1 MQELALIRTMLD
13 KEFYD
18 NHKGIRCPD
27 KIFSKDARKI
37 KQTLDYAMETYE
49 KSLTPTELEALFFV
63 NNTSMTTANKQIFGE
78 LFHKVAREKPLS
90 QDIATDVLS
99 KMFQQVVGEEIANIG
114 FDYVNGS
121 RTGLE
126 PLRNILNDY
135 EDNFLPK
142 LTVDWDDTSLD
153 TILRLND
160 LQSKWKFNIP
170 SLAREVEGVS
180 PGHFVIIGARPNT
193 GKTSFHASTLAAPN
207 GFVHQ
212 GAKCMVLCNEESYER
227 VAARYLSA
235 ATSMSMDEIKTN
247 MAVAAMRYDK
257 VDKNIF
263 VKDSTGKDM
272 SWVEAIVKAYEP
284 DIVVIDMG
292 DKFAMGKG
300 ERTDL
305 FLKEAAIHA
314 RNIAKAHQCVIMWM
328 SQLSA
333 DAEGLIEPDQSMLEG
348 SKTGKAAEADLII
361 MVSKNKRVE
370 GDDDA
375 ETQRHLKIAKNKL
388 KGGSHARVT
397 CQLDGDRSQ
406 YLP

>member
-1 MQELALIRTMLD
+1 MLD

-126 PLRNILNDY
+126 PLRSILNDY

-142 LTVDWDDTSLD
+142 LTVEWDDTSLD

-160 LQSKWKFNIP
+160 LQSKWKFNVP

-180 PGHFVIIGARPNT
+180 PGHFVIIGARPIT

-284 DIVVIDMG
+284 DIVVLDMG

-333 DAEGLIEPDQSMLEG
+333 EAEGLIEPDQSMLEG